1 MGVSL
6 SAGCRETPPRDG
18 AAGGSSGVPSRSGT
32 ARTSPIRAAQS
43 EQPLHSS
50 CSEVLCPGPC
60 VMGPSVPA
68 TPLQTVGDTETFV
81 SDVWHPPA
89 ARIPPGMCHGC
100 RGDGWD
106 VLNRK
111 ERW

>member
-1 MGVSL
+1 
-6 SAGCRETPPRDG
+6 
-18 AAGGSSGVPSRSGT
+18 
-32 ARTSPIRAAQS
+32 
-43 EQPLHSS
+43 
-50 CSEVLCPGPC
+50 
-60 VMGPSVPA
+60 MGPSVPA